1 MAHSIRKDA
10 EPSQAAIDIISY
22 NRSEIDTIARV
33 SALKAIPICL
43 AEGQQTTVSAQSELL
58 VESIEEMIRRLID
71 GNSCAEIESV
81 GIYKIE
87 IVLAKHF
94 GEGISEREKYVYQV
108 DIDVSI
114 PLDYINLY
122 FHPKQ
127 YTVMKRRA
135 KKLFLS

>member
-1 MAHSIRKDA
+1 MAQSIRKGA
-10 EPSQAAIDIISY
+10 EPSQATIDLISY

-33 SALKAIPICL
+33 AALKAMPICL
-43 AEGQQTTVSAQSELL
+43 AEGQQTTVSSQSELL
-58 VESIEEMIRRLID
+58 VESIEELIRRLID

-81 GIYKIE
+81 GTYKIE
-87 IVLAKHF
+87 VVLAEHF
-94 GEGISEREKYVYQV
+94 GEGISEKQKNVYQV

-114 PLDYINLY
+114 PLDYTNLY